1 MIGTIC
7 RYGIGVVLGT
17 ASVETFKGRI
27 MRSIIKSSFLW
38 QFSGGFVLGALGLI
52 ALQPAAETQAL
63 RAHVA
68 SVAHAR

>member
-1 MIGTIC
+1 
-7 RYGIGVVLGT
+7 
-17 ASVETFKGRI
+17 

-52 ALQPAAETQAL
+52 VLQPAAETQAL